1 MEYLH
6 GILDD
11 DSCDDKHAH
20 AVASPSSQPSLASTS
35 AYGPTQYPQ
44 SVSRQLLGLSDLLLP
59 LLVRQ
64 VVSNKNHCSQK
75 DQMSLR
81 VRLSFVVLSP
91 VGRPSRPVRIF
102 ALPCLLLCDLCP
114 LSLCDL
120 LQLLENNRYYNSM
133 SFSSGRSRRRC
144 FSNLAIASCMP
155 ATRLL
160 CIMETSSR
168 SWS

>member
-114 LSLCDL
+114 LSLCDAFPIWQ
-120 LQLLENNRYYNSM
+120 LQVACLQQDSYALWRHQAGVGVKVCLAM
-133 SFSSGRSRRRC
+133 SCISIR
-144 FSNLAIASCMP
+144 NLP
-155 ATRLL
+155 
-160 CIMETSSR
+160 
-168 SWS
+168 